1 MVTDWDQIAAAGF
14 AVPAEADVDALAAD
28 LAEALADP
36 DPRVRDGAAYAVLAT
51 WIERGVLDRQ
61 LTWLGHTMAARLTDP
76 RIQARTFAALVLAWV
91 IERGTYDEAWTRAF
105 ADWYP
110 AETDLR
116 GHDTK
121 LGWLHAVA
129 HGADLLGVLGRDPRV
144 RPEWML
150 ELGARRMLA
159 DTQYVWRDQE
169 DDRLGYAMALILA
182 RPHLTIAHS
191 TNWLSLIDQKFATA
205 EPGPVPPYASNTIRT
220 LRMVYLLADRGV
232 RAEEGAPPQQL
243 AHRDKVISQL
253 AKSLAAVSWF
263 AG

>member
-14 AVPAEADVDALAAD
+14 AVPTDSDVDALAAD
-28 LAEALADP
+28 LAEAMADP
-36 DPRVRDGAAYAVLAT
+36 DPRIRDGAAYAALAT
-51 WIERGVLDRQ
+51 WIERGVLDGQ
-61 LTWLGHTMAARLTDP
+61 LNWLGTTMAARFDDP

-91 IERGTYDEAWTRAF
+91 IERGAYDEAWARAF

-116 GHDTK
+116 GYDTR

-159 DTQYVWRDQE
+159 DTQYVWRDSE

-182 RPHLTIAHS
+182 RPHLTIAQS
-191 TNWLSLIDQKFATA
+191 TGWLDLVDQKFASA

-220 LRMVYLLADRGV
+220 LRMLYLLADRGV
-232 RAEEGAPPQQL
+232 RAEEGAPAQRL
-243 AHRDKVISQL
+243 AHRDKVIDQL
-253 AKSLAAVSWF
+253 AKSLGAVSWF

>member
-14 AVPAEADVDALAAD
+14 AVPAHADVDALTAD

-61 LTWLGHTMAARLTDP
+61 LNWIGSKMAARFTDP

-91 IERGTYDEAWTRAF
+91 IERGAYDEAWTRAF
-105 ADWYP
+105 AEWYP

-116 GHDTK
+116 GYDVR

-159 DTQYVWRDQE
+159 DTQFVWRDSE

-182 RPHLTIAHS
+182 RPHLTIARS
-191 TNWLSLIDQKFATA
+191 TSWLDLIDQKFATA

-220 LRMVYLLADRGV
+220 LRMLYLLADRGV
-232 RAEEGAPPQQL
+232 RGEEGAPAQQL
-243 AHRDKVISQL
+243 AHRDEVIARL

>member
-1 MVTDWDQIAAAGF
+1 MVTDWDRIAAAGF
-14 AVPAEADVDALAAD
+14 AVPADADIDALAAD

-36 DPRVRDGAAYAVLAT
+36 DPRIRDGAAYAVLAT
-51 WIERGVLDRQ
+51 WIERGILDRQ
-61 LTWLGHTMAARLTDP
+61 LNSLGATMAGRFSDV

-91 IERGTYDEAWTRAF
+91 VERGAYDEGWARAF

-116 GHDTK
+116 GHDSR

-150 ELGARRMLA
+150 EVGARRMLA
-159 DTQYVWRDQE
+159 DTQFVWRDSE

-182 RPHLTIAHS
+182 RPHLTIAQS
-191 TNWLSLIDQKFATA
+191 TRWLDLVDEKFATA

-220 LRMVYLLADRGV
+220 LRMLYLLADRGV
-232 RAEEGAPPQQL
+232 RAEEDAPAQQF
-243 AHRDKVISQL
+243 AHRGEVITRL
-253 AKSLAAVSWF
+253 AKTLATVSWF

>member
-1 MVTDWDQIAAAGF
+1 MATDWDQIAAAGF
-14 AVPAEADVDALAAD
+14 AVPADANLDALAAG
-28 LAEALADP
+28 LAEAMADP
-36 DPRVRDGAAYAVLAT
+36 DPRVRDGAAYAALAT

-61 LTWLGHTMAARLTDP
+61 LNWLGTAMAARFGDP
-76 RIQARTFAALVLAWV
+76 RVQARTFAALALAWV
-91 IERGTYDEAWTRAF
+91 IERGAYDEAWARAF

-110 AETDLR
+110 AETDVR
-116 GHDTK
+116 GYDAR

-159 DTQYVWRDQE
+159 DTQYVWRDSE

-182 RPHLTIAHS
+182 RPHLTIAQS
-191 TNWLSLIDQKFATA
+191 TGWLDLVDQKFATA

-220 LRMVYLLADRGV
+220 LRMLYLLADRGV
-232 RAEEGAPPQQL
+232 RAEEGAPPQRL
-243 AHRDKVISQL
+243 AHRDKVIDHV
-253 AKSLAAVSWF
+253 AKSLGAVSWF

>member
-1 MVTDWDQIAAAGF
+1 MATDWDQIAAAGF
-14 AVPAEADVDALAAD
+14 AVPADADVDALAAD
-28 LAEALADP
+28 LAEAMADP
-36 DPRVRDGAAYAVLAT
+36 DPRIRDGAAYAALAT

-61 LTWLGHTMAARLTDP
+61 LNWLGTAMAGRFSDA

-91 IERGTYDEAWTRAF
+91 IERGAYDESWARAF

-116 GHDTK
+116 GYDAK

-159 DTQYVWRDQE
+159 DTQYVWRDSE

-182 RPHLTIAHS
+182 RPHLTIAQS
-191 TNWLSLIDQKFATA
+191 TGWLDLIDQKFATA

-220 LRMVYLLADRGV
+220 LRMLYLLADRGV
-232 RAEEGAPPQQL
+232 RAEEGAPAQRL
-243 AHRDKVISQL
+243 AHRDKVIDQL
-253 AKSLAAVSWF
+253 AKSLGAVSWF

>member
-14 AVPAEADVDALAAD
+14 GVPAEADVDTLAAD
-28 LAEALADP
+28 LAKAMADP
-36 DPRVRDGAAYAVLAT
+36 DPRVRDGNAYAALAT

-61 LTWLGHTMAARLTDP
+61 LNWLGTAMAARFDDP

-91 IERGTYDEAWTRAF
+91 IERGAYEEAWARAF

-116 GHDTK
+116 GYDSR

-159 DTQYVWRDQE
+159 DTQYVWRDSE
-169 DDRLGYAMALILA
+169 DDRLGYAMALVLA
-182 RPHLTIAHS
+182 RPHLTIAQS
-191 TNWLSLIDQKFATA
+191 TGWLDLIDQKFATA

-220 LRMVYLLADRGV
+220 LRMLYLLADRGV
-232 RAEEGAPPQQL
+232 RAEEGAPAQRL
-243 AHRDKVISQL
+243 AHRDKVIDQL